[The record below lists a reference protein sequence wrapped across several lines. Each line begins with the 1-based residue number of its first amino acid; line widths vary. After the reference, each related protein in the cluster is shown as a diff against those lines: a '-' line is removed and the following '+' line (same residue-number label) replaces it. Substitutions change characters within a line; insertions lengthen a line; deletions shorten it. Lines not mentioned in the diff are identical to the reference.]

1 LNAHNSSFGPERQE
15 RVSQHESCGEACV
28 KSRRRVNLDVECKK
42 VRSDMASALK
52 LQSCKTVVVVLL
64 CAAGMAVVLARAPAE
79 ELLVKITLVTGE
91 HGRDSNSTST
101 SLTIE
106 GNKLFYEQTYHGFHA
121 NRRGPVQ
128 KQYELTANDRNVL
141 IGLLR
146 EKNLLV
152 NRSLT
157 GSSQNQGARNYFSLS
172 INSKLSGKE
181 YSINIDG
188 ARDDAKLKQT
198 DLYRDSLLLIEHLYK
213 IINRTDPDITMPA
226 LIN

>member
-1 LNAHNSSFGPERQE
+1 VARLG
-15 RVSQHESCGEACV
+15 
-28 KSRRRVNLDVECKK
+28 
-42 VRSDMASALK
+42 
-52 LQSCKTVVVVLL
+52 

-79 ELLVKITLVTGE
+79 ELFVKITMVTGE
-91 HGRDSNSTST
+91 HSRDSNSTST

-121 NRRGPVQ
+121 NRREAVR
-128 KQYELTANDRNVL
+128 KQYELMANDQNVL

-157 GSSQNQGARNYFSLS
+157 GSSQDQGARNYFSLS
-172 INSKLSGKE
+172 VNSKLNGAE
-181 YSINIDG
+181 HSITIDG
-188 ARDDAKLKQT
+188 ARADAKLKET
-198 DLYRDSLLLIEHLYK
+198 DLYRDSVLLIEHLYK
-213 IINRTDPDITMPA
+213 IINRTDPHITMPE